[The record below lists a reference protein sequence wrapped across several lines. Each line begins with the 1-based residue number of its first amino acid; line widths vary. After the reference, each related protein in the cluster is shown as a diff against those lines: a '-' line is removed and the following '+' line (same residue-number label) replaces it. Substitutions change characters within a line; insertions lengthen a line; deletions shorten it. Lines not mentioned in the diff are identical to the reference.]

1 MTASKP
7 LRRYSLFDRIIGH
20 GDAALRTL
28 AGTHAG
34 EVRPLPGAAYPAPDL
49 PENERRHV
57 AGLMR
62 VNHTGEVCAQALYQG
77 QALTARLPRVRRQME
92 EAAKEEEDHLAW
104 CEQRLSELHSH
115 TSVLNPVWYGMS
127 LGIGAIAGVAGDKW
141 SLGFVEETEVQV
153 CAHLSEHLARLPA
166 EDLRTRQIIE
176 QMRDDEA
183 KHAAMAKRA
192 GAANLPPPVK
202 KLMSA
207 VAKVMTATA
216 YKV

>member
-1 MTASKP
+1 MSANKT
-7 LRRYSLFDRIIGH
+7 LRRYSLFDRLIGH

-34 EVRPLPGAAYPAPDL
+34 EIRPLPGANHPPAELAEDQ
-49 PENERRHV
+49 RRHV

-77 QALTARLPRVRRQME
+77 QALTARLPRVQRQME

-104 CEQRLSELHSH
+104 CEQRLSELNSH
-115 TSVLNPVWYGMS
+115 TSLLNPIWYGMS
-127 LGIGAIAGVAGDKW
+127 LGIGAVAGIAGDKW
-141 SLGFVEETEVQV
+141 SLGFVEETEIQV
-153 CAHLSEHLARLPA
+153 CAHLSSHLARLP
-166 EDLRTRQIIE
+166 EQDQRSREIIE

-192 GAANLPPPVK
+192 GAASLPPPVK
-202 KLMSA
+202 KLMA
-207 VAKVMTATA
+207 TVAKVMTSTA
-216 YKV
+216 YRV

>member
-20 GDAALRTL
+20 GDVALRTL

-34 EVRPLPGAAYPAPDL
+34 EVRPLPGAEYPAPDL
-49 PENERRHV
+49 PESERRHV

-104 CEQRLSELHSH
+104 CEQRLAELHSH

-153 CAHLSEHLARLPA
+153 CAHLSGHLARLPA

-192 GAANLPPPVK
+192 GAASLPPPVK

>member
-1 MTASKP
+1 MTTP
-7 LRRYSLFDRIIGH
+7 HRRYSLLDRLIGQS
-20 GDAALRTL
+20 DTALRTL

-34 EVRPLPGAAYPAPDL
+34 DIRPLPGAEHPPVALA
-49 PENERRHV
+49 EAQRRHV

-92 EAAKEEEDHLAW
+92 DAAREEEDHLAW
-104 CEQRLSELHSH
+104 CEQRLAELDSH

-153 CAHLSEHLARLPA
+153 CAHLSGHLARLPT
-166 EDLRTRQIIE
+166 EDLRSREIIE

-183 KHAAMAKRA
+183 RHAALAKRA
-192 GAANLPPPVK
+192 GAASLPAAIK

-207 VAKVMTATA
+207 VAKVMTTTA